1 MKECRNVQY
10 LLKKSSRRR
19 TVSIKVKLDSSI
31 VVYAPQWMGKPQINT
46 IVEKKMGWIRKK
58 QEEFQR
64 VCYPGETRNY
74 HEGERFYF
82 FGDAYVLQFREL
94 SGVKRIGR
102 LELNSEKKTLT
113 AEIPSWEK
121 HDVLGLTEK
130 KLKETLRKRIIELY
144 RQRAEEWLEGHEKKL
159 QAHFL
164 KHLPPGMENE
174 VEWFLINYK
183 LRAMKSRWGS
193 CQSDGT
199 IRLSLRL
206 FGAPDELISYVVYHE
221 LCHLINFNHSR
232 NFYTILSYIEPK
244 WKILRKELHSW
255 SGRLQL

>member
-1 MKECRNVQY
+1 MKERRNVQY
-10 LLKKSSRRR
+10 HLKKSRRRR
-19 TVSIKVKLDSSI
+19 TVSIKVKFDSSI
-31 VVYAPQWMGKPQINT
+31 VVYAPQWMEKPQINT

-64 VCYPGETRNY
+64 ICYPGETRKY
-74 HEGERFYF
+74 QEGEHFYF
-82 FGDAYVLQFREL
+82 FGDAYVLQFCES
-94 SGVKRIGR
+94 SGMKRIGS
-102 LELNSEKKTLT
+102 LELDSETKTLT
-113 AEIPSWEK
+113 LKIPPRKE
-121 HDVLGLTEK
+121 HDALGLTEE
-130 KLKETLRKRIIELY
+130 KLKKTLRKRIIELY
-144 RQRAEEWLEGHEKKL
+144 RRQAKEWLKTHEKTL
-159 QAHFL
+159 QAHFFE
-164 KHLPPGMENE
+164 HLPPGTENE
-174 VEWFLINYK
+174 VHWFLINYQ

-244 WKILRKELHSW
+244 WKVLRKELHAW